1 MKIYHLC
8 ISKYSWT
15 PAQIQPRGQN
25 QTWPNSTWTGVI
37 VQALISLPHTLLMP
51 KHTVHIYQKVVIGVE
66 KQQLLRPY
74 EIPQESRPRW
84 QEEPGAS
91 GSIQT
96 ALNIQGGP
104 TTFQVC
110 EQTCGEPQ
118 KPSQDPPAKSW
129 LLPSLETQLDCR
141 KDRLS
146 EEKDRKCRQERK
158 S

>member
-1 MKIYHLC
+1 
-8 ISKYSWT
+8 
-15 PAQIQPRGQN
+15 
-25 QTWPNSTWTGVI
+25 
-37 VQALISLPHTLLMP
+37 MP

-74 EIPQESRPRW
+74 EIPQESRPRR

-104 TTFQVC
+104 TTFHVC

-118 KPSQDPPAKSW
+118 TEAFPRSSSQVMATSLSRDTAG
-129 LLPSLETQLDCR
+129 LP
-141 KDRLS
+141 
-146 EEKDRKCRQERK
+146 
-158 S
+158 